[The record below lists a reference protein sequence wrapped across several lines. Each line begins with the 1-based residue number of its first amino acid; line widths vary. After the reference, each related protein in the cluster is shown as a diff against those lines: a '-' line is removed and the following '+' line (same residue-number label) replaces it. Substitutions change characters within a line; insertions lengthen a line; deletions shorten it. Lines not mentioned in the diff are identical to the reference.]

1 MERVDGVKTSKTPL
15 GCCSR
20 ATTRGARSPWRG
32 RLRGHA
38 AGRLKI
44 ATRRGANRP
53 RLVAPSSPS
62 SRPLAFRPRVVFV
75 RSRRRLSADRPRR
88 RRRANCPRLVAAWL
102 AREVAAARIIRGAE
116 RPRIVAATPPR
127 GSSATRRGAARPR
140 RRRSTDRP
148 QRGSSATHGGDAA
161 GSSATRGGDAAAR
174 IVRDSWWRRR
184 QLELGLGLPR
194 QAGATD
200 GLGPRRGPGEPE
212 PEGKARPLPCR
223 RVRPRAV
230 SPDEPLSNPTR
241 AARRTRIA
249 PCRSPR

>member
-102 AREVAAARIIRGAE
+102 AREVAAARIIPGAE

-148 QRGSSATHGGDAA
+148 QRE
-161 GSSATRGGDAAAR
+161 SSATRGGDAVSSSSGSDCR
-174 IVRDSWWRRR
+174 VR
-184 QLELGLGLPR
+184 LGPPTGLGHAEALASPSPR
-194 QAGATD
+194 EKPDLSPAVEFV
-200 GLGPRRGPGEPE
+200 RG
-212 PEGKARPLPCR
+212 RS
-223 RVRPRAV
+223 V
-230 SPDEPLSNPTR
+230 PTR
-241 AARRTRIA
+241 R
-249 PCRSPR
+249 